1 MTQLLEIQAG
11 HIEPLPQR
19 GVLPAQT
26 HVFDQRSIFAVNA
39 ALASRRPLLVRGEPG
54 IGKSQLARATAR
66 CLKRPYL
73 ELVVDARTEARDLLW
88 SYDAVARLAEA
99 QLGNPLGLPQD
110 KLEERL
116 AVARYV
122 RPGPLWWALN
132 WASARDHPGCL
143 AQPACDARED
153 ERNGC
158 VLLIDEI
165 DKAESEVPNGLLEAL
180 GNGRFVPFGDERAV
194 DAVGPP
200 PLVIITT
207 NEEREL
213 PPAFL
218 RRCWVLCL
226 ALQNTRSG
234 LEADLR
240 ARALAHFQDLDKSP
254 AASAVLEQTI
264 KLIADQR
271 IDATAGLPVAGPLPR
286 PGVAEL
292 LDLLRAVTEMAPR
305 SRKRQLEILE
315 DIQEFALVKNRSAE
329 L

>member
-1 MTQLLEIQAG
+1 MTQLLEIPAD

-26 HVFDQRSIFAVNA
+26 HLFDQPSIFAINA

-54 IGKSQLARATAR
+54 IGKSQLARAAAR

-99 QLGNPLGLPQD
+99 QLGNPL
-110 KLEERL
+110 KLSHEELAERL

-132 WASARDHPGCL
+132 WTSAHAHSGCL
-143 AQPACDARED
+143 AAPASDADED
-153 ERNGC
+153 YRNGC

-180 GNGRFVPFGDERAV
+180 GNGRFVPFGAEQAV
-194 DAVGPP
+194 DADG
-200 PLVIITT
+200 
-207 NEEREL
+207 

-218 RRCWVLCL
+218 RRCWVLYL
-226 ALQNTRSG
+226 ALGDSRTG

-240 ARALAHFQDLDKSP
+240 ERALAHFPTLERTP
-254 AASAVLEQTI
+254 AASAVLEQAI

-271 IDATAGLPVAGPLPR
+271 IDPTNDLPVAGPLPR

-292 LDLLRAVTEMAPR
+292 LDLLRAVTEMAPHNHE
-305 SRKRQLEILE
+305 RQLEILE
-315 DIQEFALVKNRSAE
+315 DIQEFALVKNRPAE
-329 L
+329 P

>member
-1 MTQLLEIQAG
+1 MTQLLKIRAG
-11 HIEPLPQR
+11 HIEPLPPR

-26 HVFDQRSIFAVNA
+26 HIFDQPSIFAINA

-54 IGKSQLARATAR
+54 IGTSQLARAAAR

-99 QLGNPLGLPQD
+99 QLGNPL
-110 KLEERL
+110 KLSNEELAERL
-116 AVARYV
+116 AVGRYV

-132 WASARDHPGCL
+132 WAAARKHPGCL
-143 AQPACDARED
+143 DAPACDADED
-153 ERNGC
+153 HRNGC

-180 GNGRFVPFGDERAV
+180 GNGRFVPFGAEQAV
-194 DAVGPP
+194 DADGPP

-218 RRCWVLCL
+218 RRCWVLYL
-226 ALQNTRSG
+226 ALRDSRTG

-240 ARALAHFQDLDKSP
+240 ERALAHFPTLERTP
-254 AASAVLEQTI
+254 AASAVLEQAI

-271 IDATAGLPVAGPLPR
+271 IDPTNDLPVAGPLPR

-292 LDLLRAVTEMAPR
+292 LDLLRAVTEMAPHNHE
-305 SRKRQLEILE
+305 RQLEILE
-315 DIQEFALVKNRSAE
+315 DIQEFALVKNRPAE
-329 L
+329 P